1 MHTCGHWTLSL
12 DALQCRELYSALC
25 NFPFTLPIILA
36 LNLIVMMYSL
46 SDLIGEYVKQSFSV
60 YFGKSDNNNKSKTFQ
75 AFYRNLV
82 STIVSKLFSLF
93 WWRTLLWNMS
103 SNSVSTDAFWHAGY
117 LQCFMFWF
125 PLCAVFCSSSKVM
138 VWTSCIKLQ
147 FHPCTHIVQVSG
159 ESE

>member
-1 MHTCGHWTLSL
+1 
-12 DALQCRELYSALC
+12 
-25 NFPFTLPIILA
+25 
-36 LNLIVMMYSL
+36 MYSL

-93 WWRTLLWNMS
+93 WWTLLWNMS
-103 SNSVSTDAFWHAGY
+103 SNSVSTDAFWHAEY

-147 FHPCTHIVQVSG
+147 FCHCTHICSKTKCQVKVNRVMRMVG
-159 ESE
+159 VLGRLLEEGWLVSENIYGRVRGRTG